1 MNNQQQIIELLKNL
15 TLEKPRIT
23 ITYCFENF
31 IEHSKLRAREQTI
44 IYYLKTFKVLKETFK
59 NYDIVFIDQLDTST
73 FEKILGH
80 LKQMKNYS
88 NNTLNKFIDLI
99 KMIIRHNVDREII
112 AYNKL
117 LNLKKLPK
125 DVAKIETIAFDDI
138 KLIFQYLENLPD
150 TKFNLRNKLFMML
163 FFETGIRLNELLNIE
178 VKNIDLENNSIFLS
192 YTKSKK
198 SRNID
203 FFAQTKETLIKYL
216 DRIAPKKYLFINLNN
231 NNQDKMKKI
240 TIYNF
245 IDKIKSEL
253 NISSNISPHK
263 WRHTLAT
270 ALMNNNVNMRIIQDV
285 MGHSSLNTTEK
296 YLHIK
301 KDNRK
306 KDLIKSSILL

>member
-23 ITYCFENF
+23 INYCFENF

-44 IYYLKTFKVLKETFK
+44 IYYKKTFKVLKETFK

-99 KMIIRHNVDREII
+99 KMIIRLNVDREII

-125 DVAKIETIAFDDI
+125 DVVKIETIAFDDI

-203 FFAQTKETLIKYL
+203 FFVQTKETLIKYL
-216 DRIAPKKYLFINLNN
+216 DRIKPKKYLFINLNN